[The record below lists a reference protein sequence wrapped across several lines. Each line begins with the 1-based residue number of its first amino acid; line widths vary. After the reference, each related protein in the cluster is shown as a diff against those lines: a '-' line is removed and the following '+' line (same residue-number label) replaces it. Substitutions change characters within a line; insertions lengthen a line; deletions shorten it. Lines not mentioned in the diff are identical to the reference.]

1 MTEENLVIYWQE
13 GAREAWKTAEAL
25 MVSKR
30 YVHTLFFCH
39 LTLEK
44 ALKSRY
50 VEVNKA
56 PSPPVHDLNW
66 LATEARIEMSEDDK
80 NKLAEISKFN
90 IAGRYEDYKMRL
102 HEEATFEYVSYWMS
116 ETKRLMGVLLA
127 E

>member
-25 MVSKR
+25 MASKR

-44 ALKSRY
+44 ALKACY
-50 VEVNKA
+50 VDVNKV

-66 LATEARIEMSEDDK
+66 LAEEAKVSVSDDDK
-80 NKLAEISKFN
+80 NILAEISKFN
-90 IAGRYEDYKMRL
+90 IAGRYEDYKLRL
-102 HEEATFEYVSYWMS
+102 HEEATFEYVSRWVG
-116 ETKRLMGVLLA
+116 ETKRLMDVLLA